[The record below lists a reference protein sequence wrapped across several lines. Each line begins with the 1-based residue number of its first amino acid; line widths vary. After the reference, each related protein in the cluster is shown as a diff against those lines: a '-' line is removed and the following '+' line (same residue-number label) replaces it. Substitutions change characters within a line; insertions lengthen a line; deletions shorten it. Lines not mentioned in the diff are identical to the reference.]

1 MWMQLSDLGL
11 FQVLHK
17 SQGRPIHL
25 ALLSH
30 LQPQLEFPG
39 AGEQQAAAAR
49 SGTRCLC
56 SGESWSAHSRPPSP
70 WKGRKLILHPAGS
83 KAELLLFHI
92 HQHPELFTASKGAA
106 LQTLPSSS
114 LLPLC
119 ITAPWCSASGGVQAC
134 LSLSFCSSACGN
146 CSLIC
151 IFLTKRLEI

>member
-1 MWMQLSDLGL
+1 MVCSKYSIKVRVGQS
-11 FQVLHK
+11 
-17 SQGRPIHL
+17 I
-25 ALLSH
+25 LLSFH
-30 LQPQLEFPG
+30 TCSPSWNFLEPGSSRQPQHAVGHTVCALG
-39 AGEQQAAAAR
+39 RAGVPTA
-49 SGTRCLC
+49 T
-56 SGESWSAHSRPPSP
+56 PPSP
-70 WKGRKLILHPAGS
+70 WKGGKLILHPAGS

-146 CSLIC
+146 CSLIR